1 MNKQVIGFALISYE
15 GEGMKVQ
22 FSQLDEIV
30 KSANLSVIIG
40 PNGAGKSRALA
51 LAIDEFVKVEQ
62 IVREK
67 KNLKARPE
75 LQENDTSRIILKYQ
89 IEGSVFEVVRS
100 GRNIQITK
108 NGIVCSLQ
116 EIILPKKVFAFAHL
130 PVDRFRFSRNEHDS
144 FYLYFGLRQ
153 ATNLTTTGALETKII
168 LSLFKGYG
176 RSNYA
181 NNIRKWLKI
190 IKLSTPLRIKFSAR
204 SELFEAKD
212 IDTFAAIASNEMNRR
227 TFAGRPQEW
236 DEQSADLCWML
247 FNELKKYVIIE
258 RKSSS
263 AWVTIDDGLFEN
275 GLVPEFWAQAIE
287 VARRFRLIQNM
298 GLFIKKGMTD
308 FEFGNLSSGEQ
319 QIFGTVSR
327 LLSEIEPNSLV
338 VIDEP
343 EVSLHPQWQMAYLP
357 TLLDSLKNF
366 PSTHVIVATHSHFIV
381 SDVKSE
387 HASLLV
393 ASDEK
398 PGNFELFDGDV
409 YGRSPENIL
418 YRVFGIGAV
427 GNFYVDTDL
436 GVALQMLS
444 GRSDYNRSL
453 LQKILIRL
461 ERVEEGNPAF
471 FKILNEIRAS
481 LLISHD

>member
-1 MNKQVIGFALISYE
+1 MF
-15 GEGMKVQ
+15 
-22 FSQLDEIV
+22 EIV
-30 KSANLSVIIG
+30 
-40 PNGAGKSRALA
+40 RAA
-51 LAIDEFVKVEQ
+51 
-62 IVREK
+62 
-67 KNLKARPE
+67 
-75 LQENDTSRIILKYQ
+75 
-89 IEGSVFEVVRS
+89 
-100 GRNIQITK
+100 RNIQIKK
-108 NGIVCSLQ
+108 NGIACSLQ
-116 EIILPKKVFAFAHL
+116 ELILPKKVFAFAHL

-153 ATNLTTTGALETKII
+153 ATNLTTTGALEIKII

-176 RSNYA
+176 RSDYA
-181 NNIRKWLKI
+181 QNIRKWLKI
-190 IKLSTPLRIKFSAR
+190 IRLSTPLRIRFSAR
-204 SELFEAKD
+204 SDLFEAKD
-212 IDTFAAIASNEMNRR
+212 IGDFAAIASTEMNRR
-227 TFAGRPQEW
+227 TFAGRPQVW
-236 DEQSADLCWML
+236 DGQTIDLCWIL
-247 FNELKKYVIIE
+247 FNELKKYVIVE

-263 AWVTIDDGLFEN
+263 AWVTIDDELFEN
-275 GLVPEFWAQAIE
+275 GLVPGLWAQAIE

-298 GLFIKKGMTD
+298 NLFIKKGVMD
-308 FEFGNLSSGEQ
+308 LEFGGLSSGEQ

-327 LLSEIEPNSLV
+327 LLSEIETNSLV

-393 ASDEK
+393 ASDDK
-398 PGNFELFDGDV
+398 PGKFELFDGDV

-427 GNFYVDTDL
+427 GNFYVDKDL

-453 LQKILIRL
+453 LKKILLRL

-471 FKILNEIRAS
+471 VKILKEIRTS
-481 LLISHD
+481 LLINHD